1 MTSTT
6 KTPSPARIKLLQ
18 AGATVFA
25 REGLQGA
32 TTRMIAHEAGVNEVT
47 LFRLFESK
55 ERLLAE
61 VLANERQAQCD
72 TLAEKTSWTEDLRAD
87 LRAHAHSFNAMLE
100 KNEAMIRTLIGE
112 ARRQPAHA
120 KQVIQESIRPARDG
134 FIAYLTEARDQ
145 GRVRSDVK
153 LAAAVDMFTGMLLSG
168 MLRRTSHGI
177 SEYATKEYLETCVE
191 IFVSGIAPPKGERRQ
206 MAGRQLQRAKARPTN
221 PARSTNLHPA
231 S

>member
-1 MTSTT
+1 MKTTVTTT
-6 KTPSPARIKLLQ
+6 KLSARAKLLR
-18 AGATVFA
+18 AGTVVFA

-32 TTRMIAHEAGVNEVT
+32 TTRMIAQEAGVNEVT

-72 TLAEKTSWTEDLRAD
+72 TLAQKTTWTQDLRSD
-87 LRAHAHSFNAMLE
+87 LRTHAQSFNAMLE

-120 KQVIQESIRPARDG
+120 KQVIQEAVRPARDG
-134 FIAYLTEARDQ
+134 FISYLTEARDQ

-168 MLRRTSHGI
+168 MLRRTSHGVT
-177 SEYATKEYLETCVE
+177 EYSTKDYLDTCLE
-191 IFVSGIAPPKGERRQ
+191 IFVAGIAPPTAAPRR
-206 MAGRQLQRAKARPTN
+206 MAGRQPQRAAARNANMNHRP
-221 PARSTNLHPA
+221 
-231 S
+231 

>member
-1 MTSTT
+1 MAPTA
-6 KTPSPARIKLLQ
+6 KTPSPARIKLLE
-18 AGATVFA
+18 AGAVVFA

-32 TTRMIAHEAGVNEVT
+32 TTRMIAQEAGVNEVT

-61 VLANERQAQCD
+61 VLANERQSQCD
-72 TLAEKTSWTEDLRAD
+72 TLAKKAAWTEDLRGD
-87 LRAHAHSFNAMLE
+87 LRRQAHDFNAMLE

-112 ARRQPAHA
+112 AHRQPAHA

-145 GRVRSDVK
+145 GRMRSDVK

-177 SEYATKEYLETCVE
+177 TDYATKEYLETCVE
-191 IFVSGIAPPKGERRQ
+191 IFVS
-206 MAGRQLQRAKARPTN
+206 
-221 PARSTNLHPA
+221 
-231 S
+231 

>member
-1 MTSTT
+1 
-6 KTPSPARIKLLQ
+6 
-18 AGATVFA
+18 
-25 REGLQGA
+25 
-32 TTRMIAHEAGVNEVT
+32 
-47 LFRLFESK
+47 
-55 ERLLAE
+55 
-61 VLANERQAQCD
+61 
-72 TLAEKTSWTEDLRAD
+72 
-87 LRAHAHSFNAMLE
+87 
-100 KNEAMIRTLIGE
+100 MIRTLIGE

-145 GRVRSDVK
+145 GRVRGDVK

-177 SEYATKEYLETCVE
+177 TDYATKEYLETCVE

-206 MAGRQLQRAKARPTN
+206 MAGRTLQRAKARTIN
-221 PARSTNLHPA
+221 PARATNLHAA